1 VATIIN
7 CGVIMKNVFNGF
19 VVVGLAVVTWLL
31 FSINNGIHHIERQL
45 RSLDN
50 NIYEIEMHTSGLE
63 KPSEIMERRELQRKS
78 MEETEK
84 FRFKSS
90 L

>member
-1 VATIIN
+1 
-7 CGVIMKNVFNGF
+7 MKNVFNGF
-19 VVVGLAVVTWLL
+19 IVAGLAVVTWLL

-78 MEETEK
+78 MEEAEK
-84 FRFKSS
+84 FRFKSN
-90 L
+90 

>member
-1 VATIIN
+1 
-7 CGVIMKNVFNGF
+7 MKNVFNGLF
-19 VVVGLAVVTWLL
+19 VVGITAIIWLL
-31 FSINNGIHHIERQL
+31 ASINSGLHQIESQL

-78 MEETEK
+78 MEEAEK
-84 FRFKSS
+84 FRFKSN
-90 L
+90 

>member
-1 VATIIN
+1 MAAA
-7 CGVIMKNVFNGF
+7 F
-19 VVVGLAVVTWLL
+19 GLVVVTWLL

-78 MEETEK
+78 MEEAEK
-84 FRFKSS
+84 FRFKSN
-90 L
+90 

>member
-1 VATIIN
+1 
-7 CGVIMKNVFNGF
+7 MFNGLF
-19 VVVGLAVVTWLL
+19 VVGITVVIWLL
-31 FSINNGIHHIERQL
+31 ASINSGIHQIERQL

-78 MEETEK
+78 MEEA
-84 FRFKSS
+84 RMLQFKSG
-90 L
+90 

>member
-1 VATIIN
+1 MD
-7 CGVIMKNVFNGF
+7 GEVIMKNVFNGF
-19 VVVGLAVVTWLL
+19 IVVGLTVVTWLL

-63 KPSEIMERRELQRKS
+63 KPGEIMERRELQRKS
-78 MEETEK
+78 MEEAK
-84 FRFKSS
+84 MFQFKSR
-90 L
+90 

>member
-1 VATIIN
+1 
-7 CGVIMKNVFNGF
+7 MKNVFNGF
-19 VVVGLAVVTWLL
+19 IVVGLAVVTWLL
-31 FSINNGIHHIERQL
+31 FSINDGIHHIERQL

-78 MEETEK
+78 MEEAEK
-84 FRFKSS
+84 FRFKSN
-90 L
+90 

>member
-1 VATIIN
+1 MIVTPQ
-7 CGVIMKNVFNGF
+7 NVFNGF
-19 VVVGLAVVTWLL
+19 VIVGLTVVAWLL
-31 FSINNGIHHIERQL
+31 FSINDGFHHIERQL

-78 MEETEK
+78 MEEAEK
-84 FRFKSS
+84 FRFKSN
-90 L
+90 

>member
-1 VATIIN
+1 
-7 CGVIMKNVFNGF
+7 MKNVFNGF
-19 VVVGLAVVTWLL
+19 IVVGLAVVTWLL
-31 FSINNGIHHIERQL
+31 FSINDGIHHIERQL

-78 MEETEK
+78 MEEAK
-84 FRFKSS
+84 MFQFKSH
-90 L
+90 